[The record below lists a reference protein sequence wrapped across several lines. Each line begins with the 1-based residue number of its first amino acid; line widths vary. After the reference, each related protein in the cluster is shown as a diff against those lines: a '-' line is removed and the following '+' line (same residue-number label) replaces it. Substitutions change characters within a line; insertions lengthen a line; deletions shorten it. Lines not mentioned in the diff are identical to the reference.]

1 MPGTDLM
8 PLSEYAIASR
18 SDAMAE
24 VMRENVGQGG
34 MTVFDLDRV
43 KIPTGGGKLWTV
55 PGLAGEED
63 VRTIDGIIVA
73 WSEPRAFWA
82 TTLDDGGGGN
92 PPDCSSTD
100 GQTGRGMYGVG
111 SDAHPSGD
119 CSTCPMSQWGS
130 KGELRG
136 DDARGQACK
145 QMRLLFMLR
154 RDDLLPLAMFLPPTS
169 IGPVRKYFMRLASK
183 GVPYY
188 GVVTTLGLDQTK
200 NATNI
205 EYSIVT
211 AEMAGPLSD
220 EDRASVKAYAES
232 IQESL
237 RKVERDFRR
246 SDYDDSGAPPA
257 E

>member
-1 MPGTDLM
+1 MPGTDLQ
-8 PLSEYAIASR
+8 PLEEYAIATR

-24 VMRENVGQGG
+24 VMKENVGQGG

-43 KIPTGGGKLWTV
+43 KMPTGGGKLWSV

-82 TTLDDGGGGN
+82 TSLDDGGGGN

-100 GQTGRGMYGVG
+100 GVHGRGMYGVG
-111 SDAHPSGD
+111 SDAHSSGECD
-119 CSTCPMSQWGS
+119 TCPMSEWGS

-169 IGPVRKYFMRLASK
+169 IGPVRKYFMRLASR
-183 GVPYY
+183 GIPYY
-188 GVVTTLGLDQTK
+188 GVVTTLGLEQTK
-200 NATNI
+200 NSGNI
-205 EYSIVT
+205 EYSVVT
-211 AEMAGPLSD
+211 AEMAGALGD
-220 EDRASVKAYAES
+220 EDRARVKAYAES
-232 IQESL
+232 IQGSL
-237 RKVERDFRR
+237 RKVESEMRSSDF
-246 SDYDDSGAPPA
+246 SDTEPPA
-257 E
+257 A